1 MQRPV
6 TLFLSVLTEIRLFDA
21 LGALRL
27 EVAKRLDILDNE
39 DYKFL
44 WVTEFPMFEY
54 SEEEGRYLAM
64 HHPFTSPMDEDLDA
78 FMNGEVATVRAKAY
92 DMVLNGCELGGGSIR
107 IHRDDIQEQTFKLLS
122 LDKEVAQE
130 RFGFL
135 LDAFKYGA
143 PPHGGLAFGLDR
155 LIMLL
160 TGAESIRDVIAFPK
174 VKDASCLLTDAP
186 NIVDENQ
193 LTDLGIAIV
202 PQENDSEE

>member
-1 MQRPV
+1 
-6 TLFLSVLTEIRLFDA
+6 
-21 LGALRL
+21 
-27 EVAKRLDILDNE
+27 
-39 DYKFL
+39 
-44 WVTEFPMFEY
+44 
-54 SEEEGRYLAM
+54 
-64 HHPFTSPMDEDLDA
+64 
-78 FMNGEVATVRAKAY
+78 MNGEVATVRAKAY

-122 LDKEVAQE
+122 LDKEVH
-130 RFGFL
+130 RKDLDSYLMPSSMVLHLMVVL
-135 LDAFKYGA
+135 LSVC
-143 PPHGGLAFGLDR
+143 R

-193 LTDLGIAIV
+193 LTDLGIAII